1 MEAPPRYK
9 LITLLTLLT
18 MLTGFILLM
27 LLTLLTLFTLLTL
40 LTLFILLTLRYTALH
55 CVTLLKHKHAFLY
68 LLLGK
73 VRTLL

>member
-27 LLTLLTLFTLLTL
+27 LLTLLTL
-40 LTLFILLTLRYTALH
+40 LTLFILLTLLYTALH

-68 LLLGK
+68 ILLGK